1 MPRPPAK
8 RNRLP
13 QSVAPTKGRVTTR
26 KNASEKNT
34 IEDGD
39 VTSVRNQRGAT
50 RHEKPTSSGHKEKE
64 ISNGRKGDTSG
75 SLEEA
80 AAPSED
86 ASETRTS
93 RPPVQQT
100 PMAKSHGRTLGSS
113 PATERPQTGNR
124 PASRPRG
131 YSSTLSL
138 AGRKGDIGSKVPG
151 TPAFESSMLSNFRR
165 RPRQPSILQMMQAD
179 GSSDLDDDDFLG
191 DLSPQDE
198 STPLALA
205 KRELPLPQ
213 PSPSPSPSPSA
224 LSLSFSSGKRKRS
237 LIEDEEPEL
246 PSARSSVAPSIASS
260 DDENERDASD
270 RPLPAFSA
278 QLERFSQTM
287 EPPMS
292 SSPAQTQQQT
302 DPASSVHPRLSK
314 ERVRKG
320 NDTASGQRQM
330 STAALQEN
338 FLPRRRRPR
347 RPVKKG
353 ANIDILSD
361 NSEEEANTD
370 DDELNRLPPKKT
382 AKSRRKLLAES
393 ENATN
398 SGTKQKTTNQRG
410 RKRQAATT
418 SSRTKSSARASSTSK
433 TQQRDSLTYSR
444 RRRDVEKEND
454 EADGSTTSSR
464 RGSVS
469 DPDQGSPKPAG
480 SSRSR
485 ELEEQAKKFAEIDQW
500 EMDFEDVVESSSQQT

>member
-13 QSVAPTKGRVTTR
+13 PSVAPTKGRVTTR
-26 KNASEKNT
+26 KNASQKNT

-39 VTSVRNQRGAT
+39 VTSIRNQRGAT
-50 RHEKPTSSGHKEKE
+50 RHERPTSGGHKEERE

-75 SLEEA
+75 SLEET

-86 ASETRTS
+86 VSETHTS

-100 PMAKSHGRTLGSS
+100 PIAKSHGRTLGSS

-213 PSPSPSPSPSA
+213 PSPSPSA
-224 LSLSFSSGKRKRS
+224 LSLNLSSGKRKRS

-246 PSARSSVAPSIASS
+246 PSARSSVAPSIVSS
-260 DDENERDASD
+260 DSENERDASD

-287 EPPMS
+287 APPMS
-292 SSPAQTQQQT
+292 SSPAQTQQET
-302 DPASSVHPRLSK
+302 DTASSVHPRLSK

-320 NDTASGQRQM
+320 DDAGSGQRQM

-347 RPVKKG
+347 RRVKKG
-353 ANIDILSD
+353 ADIDILSD
-361 NSEEEANTD
+361 NSEEESDPD
-370 DDELNRLPPKKT
+370 DDELNRLPSKKT

-410 RKRQAATT
+410 RKRQTATNA
-418 SSRTKSSARASSTSK
+418 SRTKSSTRASSTSK

-454 EADGSTTSSR
+454 DADVSTTSSR

-469 DPDQGSPKPAG
+469 DLDQGTPKPAG
-480 SSRSR
+480 SSRNR
-485 ELEEQAKKFAEIDQW
+485 ELEEQAKKFAEIDKW
-500 EMDFEDVVESSSQQT
+500 EMDFEDVIESSSQQT